1 MAEVVGMTM
10 GLRTLEETQ
19 SVDDLLL
26 SVIDETLR
34 HVFKEAGTKVIYGYI
49 TNKCHLK
56 REEIAKKPE
65 IFSAGLESLLVSA
78 ARVIE
83 NLILKKLYRE
93 LGLKFEEKK
102 GYEFSDYIEELKA
115 KWDVNGR
122 QARETTLPFEG
133 AILQENGGGNL

>member
-1 MAEVVGMTM
+1 MTR
-10 GLRTLEETQ
+10 GLRTLEKTW

-26 SVIDETLR
+26 SAVDETLR
-34 HVFKEAGTKVIYGYI
+34 QVFKEAGTKVIYGYI

-83 NLILKKLYRE
+83 NLILRKLYRK

-102 GYEFSDYIEELKA
+102 GYEFSEYIKELKA
-115 KWDVNGR
+115 KWDVDGR
-122 QARETTLPFEG
+122 RTRETTLPFEG